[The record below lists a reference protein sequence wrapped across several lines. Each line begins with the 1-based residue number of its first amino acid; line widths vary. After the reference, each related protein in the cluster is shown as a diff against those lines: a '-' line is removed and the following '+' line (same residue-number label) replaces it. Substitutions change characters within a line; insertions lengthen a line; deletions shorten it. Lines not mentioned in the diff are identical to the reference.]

1 MFLVKLFEVEVP
13 EIADGTIEV
22 KAAAREPGY
31 RAKIAVMST
40 DRDIDPVGACVG
52 MKGSRVQNIVN
63 ELQGEKIDIVRW
75 NEDSETFARAALAP
89 AEIQSVSLNHADHTL
104 DVIVEDDQLSLAIG
118 KRGQNVRL
126 AAMLTGWKINII
138 SKAKLQE
145 RVKLAV
151 ENLVQLSNISEAI
164 AQVLVQ
170 KGVMSIIDLSA
181 STPENIARYLGK
193 SVADAQ
199 TMIDTAA
206 AALEDENIKS
216 DLDENAEIISASAV
230 PNQTGFKRSERAEST
245 TNSRKEAG
253 GDKFSEVERRLREEL
268 AAFKLK

>member
-1 MFLVKLFEVEVP
+1 M
-13 EIADGTIEV
+13 
-22 KAAAREPGY
+22 
-31 RAKIAVMST
+31 
-40 DRDIDPVGACVG
+40 
-52 MKGSRVQNIVN
+52 
-63 ELQGEKIDIVRW
+63 
-75 NEDSETFARAALAP
+75 
-89 AEIQSVSLNHADHTL
+89 NHDEHTL

-151 ENLVQLSNISEAI
+151 ENLTQLSLVSEAT

-170 KGVMSIIDLSA
+170 KGVMSIVDLSA
-181 STPENIARYLGK
+181 AAAEDIARFLGK
-193 SVADAQ
+193 SVADAKN
-199 TMIDTAA
+199 MVEAAA
-206 AALEDENIKS
+206 AALEDESIKS

-230 PNQTGFKRSERAEST
+230 PNQTGFKRSEKTEST
-245 TNSRKEAG
+245 AAKKDTDVN
-253 GDKFSEVERRLREEL
+253 KFSEAERRLREEL

>member
-1 MFLVKLFEVEVP
+1 MFLVKLFEIEVP

-31 RAKIAVMST
+31 RAKIAVT
-40 DRDIDPVGACVG
+40 TKDRDIDPVGACVG

-75 NEDSETFARAALAP
+75 NDDTETFARAALAP
-89 AEIQSVSLNHADHTL
+89 AEIQSITLNHDDHTL

-138 SKAKLQE
+138 SKVKLQE

-151 ENLVQLSNISEAI
+151 ENLIQLSNISEAT

-170 KGVMSIIDLSA
+170 KGVMSIVDLAAA
-181 STPENIARYLGK
+181 SPEEIARYLGK
-193 SVADAQ
+193 SAADAKE
-199 TMIDTAA
+199 MIEIASS
-206 AALEDENIKS
+206 ALEDENIKT

-230 PNQTGFKRSERAEST
+230 PNQSGFKRSERSET
-245 TNSRKEAG
+245 KQ
-253 GDKFSEVERRLREEL
+253 GDDVTKFSEAERRLREEL